1 MSNIKK
7 AAAGGEDNSNLFT
20 VLERGDRRIV
30 QIKKKCIILV
40 GMTRAGKST
49 TYNWIRRLIM
59 KGVENKY
66 GTNVHFDVVV

>member
-1 MSNIKK
+1 MSI
-7 AAAGGEDNSNLFT
+7 AGGGEDNSNLFT

-30 QIKKKCIILV
+30 QIKKNCIILV

-49 TYNWIRRLIM
+49 TFNWIRRLAM

-66 GTNVHFDVVV
+66 KTNTHF

>member
-1 MSNIKK
+1 MISVP
-7 AAAGGEDNSNLFT
+7 AASTEDNSNLFT
-20 VLERGDRRIV
+20 VLERGDRRIM

-49 TYNWIRRLIM
+49 TYNWIRRLAM

-66 GTNVHFDVVV
+66 KTNTHF